1 MGAWVASRCIGFRRA
16 ALAAMAVAVL
26 VLAPAA
32 RAGNADQGARAV
44 RLGYVD
50 GTVQLVQ
57 DNQVLADRAVANT
70 PLFEG
75 TLVATAGDGRAEIQF
90 EDGSL
95 ARLAPNSAL
104 LLSVLRGQG
113 SAAQTEITL
122 ESGLG
127 YFELQEAGNSGQMR
141 IRFGDTVMSAQA
153 FTVMRI
159 DLDTPP
165 GSLAVFA
172 GNAHLQ
178 RGSALTLDLHE
189 GQSVTFDASDAS
201 RYTLAETIPQDSWD
215 AWNSDRDQALQA
227 EYADRTGATSNQSDN
242 SNPAWADLD
251 ANGNWYNIPGQGYVW
266 SPYDAS
272 NSGWDPYGNGYWM
285 WTPAYGYIWV
295 SGYNWGYLP
304 YSCGTWNFYDSFG
317 WGWMPG
323 GGNEWWWGGGGWGPN
338 IGQGPGGYRMPHR
351 PRVNPPR
358 GFPRDTNAGIN
369 HRPLPPHSIVPVS
382 RRLSGLGGG
391 FPARNGN
398 TPVVIA
404 GHPVPPVRP
413 IVPRTVY
420 GGGTF
425 AGAGNHT
432 QPAFPY
438 GARPPQGVRPSAG
451 SGLRSSSPGST
462 SFTSGGGSTLR
473 PFGSGSGSPPDPPS
487 NTVAPGRPSP
497 GGSGGSKPS
506 SGGGGWFHRGNFSSG
521 SSSSSHSWGSRNGGG
536 SSHSGGGSRNSGGS
550 SHSSGGSRNSGGSS
564 HSGGSGA
571 HAGGGGGSHGGG
583 SHR

>member
-1 MGAWVASRCIGFRRA
+1 MGAWVASRCIGFRRT
-16 ALAAMAVAVL
+16 ALAAMAVAV
-26 VLAPAA
+26 VFLAPAA

-57 DNQVLADRAVANT
+57 DNQVLADQAVANT

-95 ARLAPNSAL
+95 ARIAPNSSL
-104 LLSVLRGQG
+104 LLSVLRGKG
-113 SAAQTEITL
+113 GAAQTEITL
-122 ESGLG
+122 QGGLG
-127 YFELQEAGNSGQMR
+127 YFELQAAANSGQMR
-141 IRFGDTVMSAQA
+141 IRFGDTVVTAQA

-159 DLDTPP
+159 DLDTLP
-165 GSLAVFA
+165 GSLAVFT
-172 GNAHLQ
+172 GNAHME

-189 GQSVTFDASDAS
+189 GQSVTLDASDAS

-227 EYADRTGATSNQSDN
+227 EYADRTGATSSQSDS

-251 ANGNWYNIPGQGYVW
+251 ANGNWYNVPGQGYVW

-272 NSGWDPYGNGYWM
+272 SSDWDPYGNGYWM
-285 WTPAYGYIWV
+285 WTPSYDYIWV

-304 YSCGTWNFYDSFG
+304 YSCGAWNFYNSFG

-323 GGNEWWWGGGGWGPN
+323 GCSPWWGGGGWGAN
-338 IGQGPGGYRMPHR
+338 IGQGPGGYRTPHR

-358 GFPRDTNAGIN
+358 GFPRDTHVGIN
-369 HRPLPPHSIVPVS
+369 HRPLPPHPIVPVS
-382 RRLSGLGGG
+382 RHLSGLGGG
-391 FPARNGN
+391 LPARNGN

-413 IVPRTVY
+413 LAPRAVY
-420 GGGTF
+420 GGAL

-432 QPAFPY
+432 RPAFPY
-438 GARPPQGVRPSAG
+438 GARSPQGVRPSGG
-451 SGLRSSSPGST
+451 SGLTSSSPGST
-462 SFTSGGGSTLR
+462 SFTSGGGSTSR
-473 PFGSGSGSPPDPPS
+473 SFGFRSDSSPNPPS
-487 NTVAPGRPSP
+487 NTLAPSRPSPGGGSWFRPSAP

-506 SGGGGWFHRGNFSSG
+506 SGGGGWFHRGNSSSG
-521 SSSSSHSWGSRNGGG
+521 GSHSWGSRNSGG
-536 SSHSGGGSRNSGGS
+536 SSHSDGGSGNSGGGSRNSGGS
-550 SHSSGGSRNSGGSS
+550 
-564 HSGGSGA
+564 GA
-571 HAGGGGGSHGGG
+571 HVGGGGGSHGGG